1 MVAPPASFSEA
12 LVQAIQQ
19 WNEAHPTLVI
29 NCSGRSVS
37 AEHLRTCLPNQIIG
51 RVIRIRGK
59 KPDQKL
65 LERLEVD
72 LYIRPGDR
80 VALVPPNNPVRAI
93 QCAAI
98 LFGCLDQWPQI
109 VTPGGYMP
117 YDGVD
122 PQTLARIVRE
132 TRESEEAQESRFESR
147 QWARRRQTRGVPQD
161 MEPIDRERFQVG
173 NDDGGESQ

>member
-1 MVAPPASFSEA
+1 MVTPPPTFYET
-12 LVQAIQQ
+12 LVQSIQQ

-37 AEHLRTCLPNQIIG
+37 AEHIRKCLPNQTID

-59 KPDQKL
+59 KSDEKL
-65 LERLEVD
+65 MERLDD
-72 LYIRPGDR
+72 LFIRPGDS
-80 VALVPPNNPVRAI
+80 VALVPPSNPVRAI

-98 LFGCLDQWPQI
+98 LFGCLDEWPQL

-132 TRESEEAQESRFESR
+132 TRESEEAYECRFEER
-147 QWARRRQTRGVPQD
+147 QWAKRRQTRGMPQD
-161 MEPIDRERFQVG
+161 MERADRDRFQVG
-173 NDDGGESQ
+173 HDDGDGTQ

>member
-1 MVAPPASFSEA
+1 M
-12 LVQAIQQ
+12 QAIQQ
-19 WNEAHPTLVI
+19 WNESHPTLVI

-37 AEHLRTCLPNQIIG
+37 ADHIRKCLPNQPIE
-51 RVIRIRGK
+51 RVVVIRGK
-59 KPDQKL
+59 KPDEKL
-65 LERLEVD
+65 MQRLDDD
-72 LYIRPGDR
+72 LSIRPGDA

-122 PQTLARIVRE
+122 PQTLAEIVKE
-132 TRESEEAQESRFESR
+132 SRESEEAHERRFESR
-147 QWARRRQTRGVPQD
+147 QWAQRRRQRSERNAEYADQ
-161 MEPIDRERFQVG
+161 MYSLADREE
-173 NDDGGESQ
+173 GE